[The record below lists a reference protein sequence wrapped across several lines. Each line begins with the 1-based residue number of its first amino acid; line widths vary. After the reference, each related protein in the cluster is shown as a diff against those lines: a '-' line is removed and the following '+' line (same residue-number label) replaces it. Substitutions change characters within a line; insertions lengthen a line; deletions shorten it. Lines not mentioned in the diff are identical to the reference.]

1 MIGVIERRLAE
12 NNSHATQVS
21 RFGYVELGGLGSR
34 VNHSCDPNCGVRLN
48 SSAAYD
54 LIVRR
59 AIEFGGRDYFRL
71 CDAQL
76 LDRTLPQ
83 PLPVRDKNMSR
94 LGDRLERSPRGTKG
108 SLRGSRRSVSARD
121 RSKGTV
127 IRAKTGSTN
136 TMLTPPATGVP
147 DARSRWDVSRGTDN
161 GSASH
166 RCSPSAPVRPR
177 AEAPRPRSTA

>member
-59 AIEFGGRDYFRL
+59 AVEPSSWGTRL
-71 CDAQL
+71 LSTMRCA
-76 LDRTLPQ
+76 T
-83 PLPVRDKNMSR
+83 SR
-94 LGDRLERSPRGTKG
+94 SNTSPAAACAGQKY
-108 SLRGSRRSVSARD
+108 VEAR
-121 RSKGTV
+121 
-127 IRAKTGSTN
+127 
-136 TMLTPPATGVP
+136 
-147 DARSRWDVSRGTDN
+147 
-161 GSASH
+161 
-166 RCSPSAPVRPR
+166 
-177 AEAPRPRSTA
+177 